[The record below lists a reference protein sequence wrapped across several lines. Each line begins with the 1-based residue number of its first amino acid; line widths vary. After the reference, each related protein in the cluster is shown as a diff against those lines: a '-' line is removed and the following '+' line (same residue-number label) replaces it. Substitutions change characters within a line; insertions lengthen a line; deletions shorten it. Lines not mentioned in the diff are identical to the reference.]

1 MRWRNAI
8 GVGAVVAALALAGC
22 GGGTKTS
29 TSDGSATVAARDITG
44 VGRALT
50 DPAGDTLYFAEQE
63 QDGSIHCVDTC
74 VRFWTPLTVA
84 KGTKPTAGTGVAGS
98 LATVDR
104 PDGSTQVIYDG
115 KPLYTFTMDGGAGK
129 AAGNGF
135 KDNFGGTDF
144 VWHAATV
151 SGSASS
157 APDNDGGNGYGY

>member
-1 MRWRNAI
+1 MRWKNAV
-8 GVGAVVAALALAGC
+8 GAGAVVAALALAGC
-22 GGGTKTS
+22 GGGPKTS
-29 TSDGSATVAARDITG
+29 TSDGSVTVAAHDITG
-44 VGRALT
+44 VGRTLT
-50 DPAGDTLYFAEQE
+50 NSAGDTLYFAEQE
-63 QDGSIHCVDTC
+63 QDGSIHCVDAC

-104 PDGSTQVIYDG
+104 PDGAVQVTYDG

-135 KDNFGGTDF
+135 KDNFGGTEF
-144 VWHAATV
+144 VWHAAAA

-157 APDNDGGNGYGY
+157 GPDSGGDGGYGY